1 MFENICQQL
10 QVAPK
15 VCSEC
20 FQSIDVHTAHRIL
33 PKHWCWHTHK
43 LYISKVFD
51 NVCQQL
57 HVSSEV
63 CTECFQNIDVNTST
77 NYISCQQSVWYIC
90 QQLQVSSIVCSKTL
104 QNIDVHTPTNYI
116 SRLQNAC
123 QLPQLKKSLPNNINK
138 QTKLTLLE
146 NHDWPSWEIILNQT
160 FFRIWTK
167 QFPNYLFLG
176 SSQQLVRKAKH
187 VRSI

>member
-77 NYISCQQSVWYIC
+77 NYIS
-90 QQLQVSSIVCSKTL
+90 
-104 QNIDVHTPTNYI
+104 
-116 SRLQNAC
+116 RLQNAC
-123 QLPQLKKSLPNNINK
+123 QLPQLKKSLPNNIKK

-146 NHDWPSWEIILNQT
+146 NHDWSNWEIILNRT
-160 FFRIWTK
+160 FFRISTE

-176 SSQQLVRKAKH
+176 FSQQLVTKVKH
-187 VRSI
+187 VSSI